1 MRHIVTYTNS
11 RQIIF
16 INTDTN
22 IYIAQYIDTHTD
34 RLQTYTQ
41 TEYRHTHR
49 QTDIPTPVG
58 SDSDNI
64 PSM

>member
-22 IYIAQYIDTHTD
+22 IYIAQYRHTYRQTADIHTD
-34 RLQTYTQ
+34 RVLTYKQTD
-41 TEYRHTHR
+41 RHTYSSW
-49 QTDIPTPVG
+49 Q
-58 SDSDNI
+58 
-64 PSM
+64 